1 MINQF
6 LLICS
11 AIIIYEFINYVEF
24 INIVRSNIKIYKKI
38 LNLFKLKKVSDFRK
52 EKLIFN
58 YSKSLF
64 IVSIK
69 IIAILTTIFIFML
82 SLNLLSESFLDLV
95 FSVFGIIE
103 ISVIFILT
111 SLTLGLII
119 WILQAVSFLDIISE
133 DGHSIA
139 TYFKFSLLNLPKI
152 ISKIVLLC
160 VCYFLN

>member
-6 LLICS
+6 ILICS

-103 ISVIFILT
+103 ISVIFIIYKLFKKK
-111 SLTLGLII
+111 INAK
-119 WILQAVSFLDIISE
+119 LQ
-133 DGHSIA
+133 
-139 TYFKFSLLNLPKI
+139 
-152 ISKIVLLC
+152 
-160 VCYFLN
+160 

>member
-103 ISVIFILT
+103 ISVIFI
-111 SLTLGLII
+111 IYKI
-119 WILQAVSFLDIISE
+119 FKKKINAKLQ
-133 DGHSIA
+133 
-139 TYFKFSLLNLPKI
+139 
-152 ISKIVLLC
+152 
-160 VCYFLN
+160 

>member
-103 ISVIFILT
+103 ISVIFIIYKLFKKK
-111 SLTLGLII
+111 INAK
-119 WILQAVSFLDIISE
+119 LQ
-133 DGHSIA
+133 
-139 TYFKFSLLNLPKI
+139 
-152 ISKIVLLC
+152 
-160 VCYFLN
+160 

>member
-1 MINQF
+1 LINQF

-103 ISVIFILT
+103 ISVIFIIYKLFKKK
-111 SLTLGLII
+111 INAK
-119 WILQAVSFLDIISE
+119 LQ
-133 DGHSIA
+133 
-139 TYFKFSLLNLPKI
+139 
-152 ISKIVLLC
+152 
-160 VCYFLN
+160 